1 VSIDRWGIQSSFMDV
16 HQVRHNITRKTRRA
30 ILASMGV
37 TDHHAEAAM
46 RTAKKAVWV
55 IRQGQRLPIEARA
68 ELLLEDGG
76 TLLVGDTL
84 PRDLPLGYHRLHRP
98 HRASETAL
106 IVTPGRCYL
115 PKTLR
120 SWGWAIQLY
129 ATRSSKSWGVGDL
142 ADLRRLGEWSARELG
157 AEVLLLNPLRA
168 SAPVLPQEPSPY
180 FPTTRRFWN
189 VLYLRIEEVPGAKQP
204 SAELR
209 RLASAGQALNKK
221 RHIDYD
227 RVFHLK
233 MRALAALWAR
243 FRQDPDFERYR
254 RSQGQGLT
262 KFATFCAL
270 AERHGRNWRR
280 WPSGYQQPDSSQVKK
295 FQKEEANRV
304 RFHEWLQWLLDE
316 QVRRAGGQIGL
327 MHDLPIG
334 FDPGGADAWVWQ
346 DLLAKG
352 ATVGAP
358 PDEFSADGQ
367 NWGLPPFVPY
377 KLRAAAYDPFIE
389 TVRATL
395 RHGRGL
401 RIDHVMG
408 LFRLFWIPEGM
419 TAKQGAYVN
428 YAVEDLLGI
437 LALESQ
443 RAGAVVVGEDL
454 GTVEESMRKQLARYR
469 ILSYRLLWFEKVPPS
484 QFPELALAA
493 VTNHDLPTVKGLWT
507 GSDLNEQRRL
517 ALKPNEEGLQE
528 IHQHLCTMTRL
539 RKKAPAAEVVERTYR
554 LLGTAPSRLLIA
566 TLDDALT
573 VAERPNLPGTTTE
586 RPNWALALPLPLERL
601 ETNPLPRKI
610 ASALRRSDPPH
621 LVPQA
626 KRPSRLRKAR

>member
-1 VSIDRWGIQSSFMDV
+1 VSIDRWGIQSSYMDV
-16 HQVRHNITRKTRRA
+16 HQVRQDISRKTRRA
-30 ILASMGV
+30 ILEAMDV
-37 TDHHAEAAM
+37 TDQRSDAAL
-46 RTAKKAVWV
+46 RSARRAVRV
-55 IRQGQRLPIEARA
+55 IRQGQRVPLEARA

-76 TLLVGDTL
+76 TLLVGGTL
-84 PRDLPLGYHRLHRP
+84 PRDLPLGYHRLQRP
-98 HRASETAL
+98 HRASETTL
-106 IVTPGRCYL
+106 IVTPDRCYL

-129 ATRSSKSWGVGDL
+129 ATRSSKSWGIGDL

-189 VLYLRIEEVPGAKQP
+189 ILYLKIEEVPGAKQP

-221 RHIDYD
+221 RQIDYD

-233 MRALAALWAR
+233 MRALAELWAR
-243 FRQDPDFERYR
+243 FRDNADFEQYR
-254 RSQGQGLT
+254 RRQGQGLT

-367 NWGLPPFVPY
+367 NWGLPPVVPY

-443 RAGAVVVGEDL
+443 RAGAVIVGEDL
-454 GTVEESMRKQLARYR
+454 GTVEESMRKQLARHR

-493 VTNHDLPTVKGLWT
+493 VTNHDLPTVNGLWT

-528 IHQHLCTMTRL
+528 IHHRLCTMTRL
-539 RKKAPAAEVVERTYR
+539 KKKAPAAEVVERTYR
-554 LLGTAPSRLLIA
+554 LLGTAPSRLLMA

-573 VAERPNLPGTTTE
+573 VEERPNLPGTTSE

-610 ASALRRSDPPH
+610 ASALRRPD
-621 LVPQA
+621 
-626 KRPSRLRKAR
+626 PSREVKSARKK

>member
-1 VSIDRWGIQSSFMDV
+1 MSIDRWGLQSSFMDV
-16 HQVRHNITRKTRRA
+16 HKVRHEITPKTRRA
-30 ILASMGV
+30 ILESMDATG
-37 TDHHAEAAM
+37 DRADAAL
-46 RTAKKAVWV
+46 RSAKKAVWV
-55 IRQGQRLPIEARA
+55 IEQGQRLPIEARA

-76 TLLVGDTL
+76 TLFVGGTL
-84 PRDLPLGYHRLHRP
+84 PRDLPLGYHRLHRS
-98 HRASETAL
+98 HRAPETTL
-106 IVTPGRCYL
+106 IVTPSRCYL
-115 PKTLR
+115 PKSLR
-120 SWGWAIQLY
+120 AWGWAIQLY
-129 ATRSSKSWGVGDL
+129 ATRSSKSWGIGDL

-157 AEVLLLNPLRA
+157 AEMLLLNPLRA

-189 VLYLRIEEVPGAKQP
+189 ILYLKIEEVPGAKQP

-209 RLASAGQALNKK
+209 QLAAAGQALNKK
-221 RHIDYD
+221 RQIDYD
-227 RVFHLK
+227 RVFQLK
-233 MRALAALWAR
+233 MRALAILWTR
-243 FRQDPDFERYR
+243 FREEPNFERYR
-254 RSQGQGLT
+254 RSQGEGLT

-280 WPSGYQQPDSSQVKK
+280 WPSGYHEPDSSQVKK
-295 FQKEEANRV
+295 FQKEEADRV
-304 RFHEWLQWLLDE
+304 RFHEWLQWLIDE
-316 QVRRAGGQIGL
+316 QVRRAGGEMGL

-346 DLLAKG
+346 DLLAKD

-377 KLRAAAYDPFIE
+377 KLRAAAYEPFIE

-443 RAGAVVVGEDL
+443 RARAVIVGEDL
-454 GTVEESMRKQLARYR
+454 GTVEESMRKQLARHR

-507 GSDLNEQRRL
+507 GSDLKEQRRL
-517 ALKPNEEGLQE
+517 ALKPNEAGLQE
-528 IHQHLCTMTRL
+528 MYDRLGTMTRL
-539 RKKAPAAEVVERTYR
+539 KKKAPAAEVVERTYR
-554 LLGTAPSRLLIA
+554 LLGTAPSRLLMA

-573 VAERPNLPGTTTE
+573 VEERPNLPGTITE
-586 RPNWALALPLPLERL
+586 RPNWALALPLTLECL
-601 ETNPLPRKI
+601 ETIPLPRKI
-610 ASALRRSDPPH
+610 ASALRRPAPSRRVTP
-621 LVPQA
+621 A
-626 KRPSRLRKAR
+626 KRPSRPRKAR

>member
-1 VSIDRWGIQSSFMDV
+1 MSIDRWGIQSSYMDV
-16 HQVRHNITRKTRRA
+16 HQVRQDISRKTRRA
-30 ILASMGV
+30 ILEAMDV
-37 TDHHAEAAM
+37 TDQRSDAAM
-46 RTAKKAVWV
+46 RSARSAVQV
-55 IRQGQRLPIEARA
+55 IRQGQHVPLEAPA
-68 ELLLEDGG
+68 ELVLEDGRSV
-76 TLLVGDTL
+76 LVRDAL
-84 PRDLPLGYHRLHRP
+84 PRDLPLGYHRLHP
-98 HRASETAL
+98 VHQTSETRL

-115 PKTLR
+115 PKSLR
-120 SWGWAIQLY
+120 CWGWAVQLY

-142 ADLRRLGEWSARELG
+142 GDLRRLGEWSARALG
-157 AEVLLLNPLRA
+157 AQLLLLNPLRA
-168 SAPVLPQEPSPY
+168 SAPVVPQEPSPY
-180 FPTTRRFWN
+180 LPTTRRFWN
-189 VLYLRIEEVPGAKQP
+189 ILYLKIAEVPGAKP
-204 SAELR
+204 SSALLR
-209 RLASAGQALNKK
+209 GLASAGQALNKK
-221 RHIDYD
+221 RQIDYD

-233 MRALAALWAR
+233 MRALAELWAR
-243 FRQDPDFERYR
+243 FPVEPNFEQYR
-254 RSQGQGLT
+254 RRQGQGLT

-443 RAGAVVVGEDL
+443 RAGAVIVGEDL
-454 GTVEESMRKQLARYR
+454 GTVEESMRKQLARHR

-528 IHQHLCTMTRL
+528 IHHRLCTMTRL
-539 RKKAPAAEVVERTYR
+539 KKKAPAAEVVERIYR
-554 LLGTAPSRLLIA
+554 LLGTAPSRLLMA

-573 VAERPNLPGTTTE
+573 VEERPNLPGTTSE

-610 ASALRRSDPPH
+610 ASALRRPD
-621 LVPQA
+621 
-626 KRPSRLRKAR
+626 PSREVKSARKK